1 MGSKGENHLN
11 LEVLLAAGGKTIEMV
26 FRRCKGG
33 FKYMRS
39 FEGRSQILFEPERPE
54 ISFKKEVSIY
64 EHFHASGLTYYY
76 VYLHKLIC

>member
-1 MGSKGENHLN
+1 
-11 LEVLLAAGGKTIEMV
+11 
-26 FRRCKGG
+26 
-33 FKYMRS
+33 MRS